1 MNKVSF
7 FTLLICSLVFCGF
20 TFSDGKNDNH
30 LKRSKKVLIFSKTN
44 GYRHESIEAGVAA
57 IRKLGAENNFSVDA
71 TEDSLFFT
79 KANLKKYKTVIFL
92 SATGEVLGTEQQKV
106 FQQYI
111 QHGGGF
117 VGVHAATDCGYTW
130 PWYIGLV
137 GASFESHP
145 EQQMA
150 KLVVK
155 DATHLSTKS
164 LPLIWERKDEWYN
177 FKNLNLNTKVLLAID
192 ESSYKG
198 GKNGENH
205 PMAWYH
211 IYDGGRSFYTE
222 LGHTKESFEEP
233 LFLNHLLGGIQYA
246 MGDKPML

>member
-1 MNKVSF
+1 MHKLLFFLLLFVSVVSLAAF
-7 FTLLICSLVFCGF
+7 QHASNSSKTHLL
-20 TFSDGKNDNH
+20 KQ
-30 LKRSKKVLIFSKTN
+30 KKILIFSKSN
-44 GYRHESIEAGVAA
+44 GYRHESIEAGIAA
-57 IRKLGAENNFSVDA
+57 IRKLGAENNFAVDA

-79 KANLKKYKTVIFL
+79 KRNLKQYNAIVFL
-92 SATGEVLGTEQQKV
+92 STTGEVLGASGQKA
-106 FQQYI
+106 FKHYI
-111 QHGGGF
+111 QSGGAF

-150 KLVVK
+150 KLIVK

-177 FKNLNLNTKVLLAID
+177 FKNLSSSTNILLSID

-198 GKNGENH
+198 GKNGASH

-211 IYDGGRSFYTE
+211 IYDGGRVFYTE
-222 LGHTKESFEEP
+222 LGHTKESYEEP
-233 LFLNHLLGGIQYA
+233 LFLTHLLGGIQYA
-246 MGDKPML
+246 LGN